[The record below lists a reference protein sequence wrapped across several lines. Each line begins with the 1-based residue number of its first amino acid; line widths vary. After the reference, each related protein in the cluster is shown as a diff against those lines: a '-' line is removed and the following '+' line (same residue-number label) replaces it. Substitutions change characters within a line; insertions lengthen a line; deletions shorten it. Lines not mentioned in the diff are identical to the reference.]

1 MQKRLP
7 TRKNRPKNGL
17 LIFGKDEVPG
27 SNPGNSSNKRDVKL
41 TVLRLFCYVSCIYN
55 DFQGFGKRVFQP
67 LGFKKRF
74 HDLPGRTDKSFLLC
88 QIFNPL
94 PDSIQFFFVMR
105 FLPEEMARSGQTST
119 QRWQPTHFFPSR
131 IGFLA
136 SFSRMAW
143 CPPSA
148 HEISQRPQPMH
159 FSR

>member
-1 MQKRLP
+1 MQNLCNRQRKTRRDKPRQATAKNGGQIGKTPCFSSVCGVMQKRLP

-55 DFQGFGKRVFQP
+55 DF
-67 LGFKKRF
+67 
-74 HDLPGRTDKSFLLC
+74 
-88 QIFNPL
+88 
-94 PDSIQFFFVMR
+94 QFFFVMR